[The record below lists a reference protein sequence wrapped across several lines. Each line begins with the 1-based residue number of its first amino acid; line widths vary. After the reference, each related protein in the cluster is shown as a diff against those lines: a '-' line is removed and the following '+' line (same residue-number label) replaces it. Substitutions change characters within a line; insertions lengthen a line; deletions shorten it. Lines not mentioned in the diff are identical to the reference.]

1 MTDKKK
7 KAEELTSEQEA
18 FIRLLRQK
26 AEDTPIPMSVE
37 PAMMMAR
44 LQEKKRVPWL
54 KVLSPMALALTA
66 CFVLVLA
73 GRSGNLIGTSIP
85 VESSYSQSVSQS
97 ETESLPGSASSESSY
112 SSSAS
117 SGEDSSAESQPDAV
131 SSAPSV
137 SSNSS
142 APGDSSVSGEEN
154 LTSPPAS
161 AENPGSEESVSSSS
175 AAETENTQ
183 SSQIG
188 AESSL
193 TVPVPTPGSTYLPR
207 NTDQDDYSRAY
218 EAIQSAATPENAVG
232 RYATGVLSAGISA
245 DGLQTSDE
253 KAIICG
259 NNGYF
264 YVSRQSSTEILIV
277 TSSGKVGSITAEFET
292 PSFTGLETGSAA
304 ITNCEI
310 VNERLFVAGTVSYT
324 KNGAAARTVSAMTC
338 YDLKDPAHPV
348 LISKAA
354 QDGTMI
360 GMKQVDGYLYLFSRY
375 YPDSTAPESYP
386 EAYVPFRYF
395 DGAVEL
401 VPSGDIEIS
410 TCSDESYIVATAFT
424 SKDPGE
430 YCDSLALQGGGRNYY
445 LSEEGLYLFGERY
458 SSGQVTTQISA
469 LTYSKGSV
477 SLAGEVTVPGILNR
491 SDSPNEYGSTLRI
504 LTNSYGSTN
513 DTNLFIFD
521 RQLNL
526 LGSVE
531 GLVEDQ
537 ILRSVRFEKNKLYFS
552 LYEDRSVT
560 YALDLLIPQRL
571 GEPYKAE
578 RSEEAL
584 QSVSAGKDCTL
595 KLSGALGRGALTLTL
610 KNGTEVC
617 DSASISLEG
626 TYSENSISLKVYENG
641 RYVSVAYSDSGT
653 QKQTVRLYA
662 IEGDSLREILRY
674 ECVTWFG
681 SFQTYLQNGKFYV
694 VSIAET
700 ATFDAVSG
708 QSISTVSY

>member
-7 KAEELTSEQEA
+7 KTEELTSEQQA

-44 LQEKKRVPWL
+44 LQEKKRIPWL

-73 GRSGNLIGTSIP
+73 GRSGDLIGTSIP
-85 VESSYSQSVSQS
+85 AESSYSQPVSQS
-97 ETESLPGSASSESSY
+97 EAESLPGSASSDSSCSSSVPNESS
-112 SSSAS
+112 SFS
-117 SGEDSSAESQPDAV
+117 ESQASAI
-131 SSAPSV
+131 SSAPSA
-137 SSNSS
+137 SGDSS
-142 APGDSSVSGEEN
+142 AAGGSSVSGEEH
-154 LTSPPAS
+154 LIFPPVFN
-161 AENPGSEESVSSSS
+161 EDPSEEAVSSSS
-175 AAETENTQ
+175 AAETESIQ
-183 SSQIG
+183 SSQ
-188 AESSL
+188 SSSEGTL
-193 TVPVPTPGSTYLPR
+193 TIPTPAPGSTYLPR
-207 NTDQDDYSRAY
+207 NTDQNDYSRAY
-218 EAIQSAATPENAVG
+218 DAIQSAATPENAVG

-259 NNGYF
+259 NDGYF

-292 PSFTGLETGSAA
+292 PSFTGLEAGSAA

-310 VNERLFVAGTVSYT
+310 VNGRLFVAGTVTYT
-324 KNGAAARTVSAMTC
+324 KNGAAARTVSALTC
-338 YDLKDPAHPV
+338 YDLKNPARPA

-354 QDGTMI
+354 QDGIMI

-395 DGAVEL
+395 NGAVEL
-401 VPSGDIEIS
+401 VSSGDIEIS
-410 TCSDESYIVATAFT
+410 ACSDESYIVATAFT

-458 SSGQVTTQISA
+458 SNGQVTTQISA
-469 LTYSKGSV
+469 LTYSKGSI

-531 GLVEDQ
+531 GLVENQ

-560 YALDLLIPQRL
+560 YALDLLIPQQL
-571 GEPYKAE
+571 GDPYKAE

-584 QSVSAGKDCTL
+584 KSVSAGKDCTL

-626 TYSENSISLKVYENG
+626 TYSENGISLKVYENG

-662 IEGDSLREILRY
+662 VERDSLREILRY
-674 ECVTWFG
+674 ECLTWFG
-681 SFQTYLQNGKFYV
+681 SFQTYLQNGRFYV